1 MKNKLVLLAVD
12 FTLLLLAYGLGFA
25 LAETFRISLHLAPGE
40 YGLID
45 APTGRHIS
53 FALVVLGL
61 VFWLGIVQGHYLRR
75 SPFWAVLRDIFVA
88 VCFAALCDAAIMYM
102 MKLPFA
108 RLAWALGWIG
118 TLALLPIGRRIA
130 VALLIKL
137 DWWQRPVFMVGNGEN
152 ALAAWRAIESDPFMG
167 YRICQIARLP
177 EKPLLEELADLAAIR
192 NVTTSTGVAGVQ
204 GFISLYPQARVV
216 IALESE
222 DMLTQAAMISSL
234 SRLNTE
240 LIIVPSLK
248 GLPLYGTE
256 PLFFFSHEIL
266 LLQVRNNLARWFP
279 IRIKRLFDLLVS
291 TMGLIAIAPFFI
303 WIVLRI
309 RADGGPAIYQ
319 HQRVGQGGK
328 AFGCYKFRTM
338 VIDSEQVLEELL
350 QRDQGASTE
359 WARDFKLKNDPRITR
374 IGEFLRKTSLD
385 ELPQLL
391 NVIKGEMSLVGP
403 RPIIQEEVSRYG
415 DNAHFYFEAKP
426 GITGLW
432 QVSGRNDIGYSR
444 RVMLDTWYV
453 QNWSLWHDIIII
465 FKTLPVVWK
474 GDGAY

>member
-1 MKNKLVLLAVD
+1 MKSKLVLLAVD
-12 FTLLLLAYGLGFA
+12 LALLLFGYGLGFA
-25 LAETFRISLHLAPGE
+25 LAEAFRSGLHLAPGE

-45 APTGRHIS
+45 APTERHLS
-53 FALVVLGL
+53 FSLVAPGL

-75 SPFWAVLRDIFVA
+75 SPFWAVLRDIFVS

-108 RLAWALGWIG
+108 RLAWALGWIV
-118 TLALLPIGRRIA
+118 TIALLPIGRRLA
-130 VALLIKL
+130 VALLIRL
-137 DWWQRPVFMVGNGEN
+137 DWWHRPIFLVGNGES

-167 YRICQIARLP
+167 YRIVQLAQLP
-177 EKPLLEELADLAAIR
+177 GKPLLEELADMVATRHI
-192 NVTTSTGVAGVQ
+192 VTSTGIEEVQ
-204 GFISLYPQARVV
+204 DFISHHPLARVV
-216 IALESE
+216 IVLETE
-222 DMLTQAAMISSL
+222 DILTQAATISSL

-256 PLFFFSHEIL
+256 PLFFFGHEIL
-266 LLQVRNNLARWFP
+266 LLRVRNNLARWFP

-291 TMGLIAIAPFFI
+291 TAGLIAIAPFFF

-319 HQRVGQGGK
+319 HSRVGQGGK

-338 VIDSEQVLEELL
+338 VVNSEQVLQQLL
-350 QRDQGASTE
+350 QSDQNASAD
-359 WARDFKLKNDPRITR
+359 WARDFKLKNDPRITK
-374 IGEFLRKTSLD
+374 IGKFLRKTSLD

-415 DNAHFYFEAKP
+415 DNAYFYFEAKP

-432 QVSGRNDIGYSR
+432 QVSGRNDVGYSR

>member
-12 FTLLLLAYGLGFA
+12 FALLLLAYGLGFA
-25 LAETFRISLHLAPGE
+25 LAETFRSSLHLALGE
-40 YGLID
+40 YGLFD
-45 APTGRHIS
+45 APTERHLS
-53 FALVVLGL
+53 FSLVVLGL
-61 VFWLGIVQGHYLRR
+61 IFWLGIVQGHYYRR
-75 SPFWAVLRDIFVA
+75 SPFWTVLRDIFVA

-118 TLALLPIGRRIA
+118 TFALLPLGRRIA
-130 VALLIKL
+130 VALLNKL
-137 DWWQRPVFMVGNGEN
+137 DCWHRPVFIIGNGEN
-152 ALAAWRAIESDPFMG
+152 ALAAWRAIESDSFMG
-167 YRICQIARLP
+167 YRVVQIAQLP
-177 EKPLLEELADLAAIR
+177 EKPFLDELTSLATTQQ
-192 NVTTSTGVAGVQ
+192 VVTSTGVDDVQ
-204 GFISLYPQARVV
+204 SFLSRNPLARIV
-216 IALESE
+216 IALETE
-222 DMLTQAAMISSL
+222 DMLTQATMISRL
-234 SRLNTE
+234 SRLNAD

-256 PLFFFSHEIL
+256 PLFFFGHEIL
-266 LLQVRNNLARWFP
+266 LLQVRNNLARWLP

-291 TMGLIAIAPFFI
+291 AIGLIAIAPFFI

-309 RADGGPAIYQ
+309 RADGGPAIYR

-328 AFGCYKFRTM
+328 SFGCYKFRTM
-338 VIDSEQVLEELL
+338 VIHSELALAELL
-350 QRDQGASTE
+350 QHDRSASAE
-359 WARDFKLKNDPRITR
+359 WARDFKLKFDPRITK
-374 IGEFLRKTSLD
+374 IGEFLRRTSLD

-432 QVSGRNDIGYSR
+432 QVSGRNDLGYAK
-444 RVMLDTWYV
+444 RVLLDTWYV

-474 GDGAY
+474 GNGAY